1 MLRAIFGWKPGDAAW
16 PSLGDRLLRRVAR
29 LTARPSSTISGGRD
43 IAVLDDL
50 FPHPLSA
57 FRFEEFVSYLDLLPK
72 LRAYVDGRTLPLI
85 GDTRSIAEVIADH
98 VRTYPRHAGR
108 ISPLSN
114 DDLPEGA
121 VAYTIFADNIHF
133 YLNQIEQKR
142 MPFAFTLYAGGGFG
156 LDRPD
161 SDEHLTR
168 VFGSPWFRRVIAT
181 ETITRDY
188 LLAKKLCPADRIVY
202 ILGGVIARYAFDP
215 PVAKMRFGSAKKN
228 IDICFVAG
236 RYAPTGAD
244 KGYDLF
250 VSVANRLCA
259 AGVDA
264 RFHVVGNFD
273 PTIIDLGSAAS
284 RFSFYGLR
292 LQDFFIEFYRH
303 MDLVLAP
310 TRPFV
315 RRAGAFDSF
324 PTAACVEAGLQE
336 VAVACTDQLGL
347 NQILEDGREVVIIRA
362 EAADITDRLMQLIAD
377 PERLAAIGEN
387 GRKRMAE
394 IFNSEVQIKPR
405 VEMLRSLANE

>member
-1 MLRAIFGWKPGDAAW
+1 MSIENSGWKGSHLLRPPRSDN
-16 PSLGDRLLRRVAR
+16 LLRRAVRFMAGVSR
-29 LTARPSSTISGGRD
+29 TVSAGRD
-43 IAVLDDL
+43 VAVFDDI
-50 FPHPLSA
+50 FPQPLSA
-57 FRFEEFVSYLDLLPK
+57 FRFEEFVSYLDLMPELK
-72 LRAYVDGRTLPLI
+72 VYSDGRALPFV
-85 GDTRSIAEVIADH
+85 GETRSIEEMISDH
-98 VRTYPRHAGR
+98 TKRYSRHAGR

-114 DDLPEGA
+114 DALPDGA
-121 VAYTIFADNIHF
+121 VAYTIFADNAHF
-133 YLNQIEQKR
+133 YLTQMEQRR

-156 LDRPD
+156 LERPD
-161 SDEHLTR
+161 SDERLTR

-188 LLAKKLCPADRIVY
+188 LLAKKLCPAEKIIF

-215 PVAKMRFGSAKKN
+215 PRAKARFGSAKKN

-250 VSVANRLCA
+250 VDAANRLCA

-336 VAVACTDQLGL
+336 VAVVCTDQLGL
-347 NQILEDGREVVIIRA
+347 NQILEDGREVVIVRPD
-362 EAADITDRLMQLIAD
+362 AADIVDRLMQLIGD
-377 PERLAAIGEN
+377 PERLAAIGED